1 MELPKVEVR
10 FQHLFVNADVY
21 FGARALPTLFNFARN
36 AFEVVRTHT
45 HILQKSWRFQNIFS
59 LKCED
64 FFGIF
69 FPESS
74 LDHVA
79 REFVFLAKWLNFRHK
94 KNHWIRIGL

>member
-1 MELPKVEVR
+1 
-10 FQHLFVNADVY
+10 
-21 FGARALPTLFNFARN
+21 
-36 AFEVVRTHT
+36 
-45 HILQKSWRFQNIFS
+45 